1 MSFLQL
7 KKDYV
12 QVRKLRDRTQPGFGW
27 DEALQLVTAPDEIW
41 EAIFQV
47 ILYIATFGSPIPVP
61 SGEKQIDSSPS
72 FFENAEHVLQ
82 LFLIVII
89 KQNQKNYQ

>member
-12 QVRKLRDRTQPGFGW
+12 QVQKLRDRTQSGFGW

-47 ILYIATFGSPIPVP
+47 IL
-61 SGEKQIDSSPS
+61 
-72 FFENAEHVLQ
+72 
-82 LFLIVII
+82 
-89 KQNQKNYQ
+89 